1 MRRGTPPSAGPLP
14 SAVIDTHCHLTSLVF
29 RGREREVADAA
40 EAAGV
45 RAMVSVS
52 VGSDDAAAAL
62 DLARRDPRIWCTAG
76 VHPLHSDEAID
87 WALLAEVGTDPRCVA
102 WGELGLDR
110 HYARPP
116 LDLQAR
122 VLETHLEFIRER
134 SAAGWAKPVIVHS
147 RKAVRELLPRLAE
160 SGLPPE
166 RFVFHCFT
174 EGPKEAREVLDFGA
188 SISFTGVLT
197 FRNAPAVAEA
207 ARLVPLDR
215 AMVETDSP
223 YLAPEPHRT
232 LRPNE
237 PRLVGFVA
245 ARLAE
250 IHGLPPAEI
259 EAILDAN
266 AIRFFGLPIEP
277 PALR

>member
-1 MRRGTPPSAGPLP
+1 M
-14 SAVIDTHCHLTSLVF
+14 IDTHCHLTSQVF
-29 RGREREVADAA
+29 RGREAQVADAA
-40 EAAGV
+40 AAAGV
-45 RAMVSVS
+45 RAMISVS
-52 VGSDDAAAAL
+52 VGSQDALAAL

-87 WALLAEVGTDPRCVA
+87 WDALAEVGTDPRCVA

-110 HYARPP
+110 HYPTPP
-116 LDLQAR
+116 FDLQLR
-122 VLETHLEFIRER
+122 VLETQLEFIRDR
-134 SAAGWAKPVIVHS
+134 TAAGWAKPVVVHS
-147 RKAVRELLPRLAE
+147 RRAVRELLPRLAE

-166 RFVFHCFT
+166 RFLFHCFT
-174 EGPKEAREVLDFGA
+174 DGPAEARAVLDFGA

-197 FRNAPAVAEA
+197 FRNAPEVAEA

-215 AMVETDSP
+215 TMVETDSP
-223 YLAPEPHRT
+223 YLSPEPHRT

-250 IHGLPPAEI
+250 LHGLAPPEI

-266 AIRFFGLPIEP
+266 AIRFFSLPLD
-277 PALR
+277 AADR